1 MVNRQRVT
9 RQLGSALRRI
19 RLDRGARQRAVAQLA
34 EIDPRLLSSIERGGR
49 APSPPVL
56 VALLVALDC
65 SVDEFGRYFGPWGN
79 VEDLP
84 LLAPAAK
91 HQRRRGGP

>member
-1 MVNRQRVT
+1 MSRQRVV

-19 RLDRGARQRAVAQLA
+19 RQDRGAAQRAVAQLA
-34 EIDPRLLSSIERGGR
+34 EIDPRLLSSIEHGGR
-49 APSPPVL
+49 APSPKLL

-84 LLAPAAK
+84 LLAPCS
-91 HQRRRGGP
+91 RRRQR

>member
-1 MVNRQRVT
+1 MGSSQRIARQVGT
-9 RQLGSALRRI
+9 ALRRI
-19 RLDRGARQRAVAQLA
+19 RLDRGTPQRAVAQLV
-34 EIDPRLLSSIERGGR
+34 EIGPQALSSIERGSR
-49 APSPPVL
+49 PPSPQLL

-84 LLAPAAK
+84 LLAPCS
-91 HQRRRGGP
+91 RRRQK